1 MDSIYNFL
9 KNVWI
14 DLKNETK
21 EDPSFIF
28 ILFLLITIPLS
39 LAISNVFLI
48 LFILTTLIK
57 WNKKNFYFSKVNNLC
72 ILTGRQ
78 SGVYKVCKISRIELR
93 NSKHDIY
100 GFRKSS

>member
-1 MDSIYNFL
+1 MHL
-9 KNVWI
+9 KKINKDKIRRSLSSYIEVKLVV
-14 DLKNETK
+14 LKYLNK
-21 EDPSFIF
+21 FF
-28 ILFLLITIPLS
+28 KNLNLLAYSYSMLHY
-39 LAISNVFLI
+39 LN
-48 LFILTTLIK
+48 
-57 WNKKNFYFSKVNNLC
+57 KNFYFSKVNNLC